1 MSTPLTES
9 LFSRITFAEVEFS
22 YKIIKKK
29 KKNEIVLD
37 FFNNKLLRM
46 STFGAQKRI
55 SAK

>member
-1 MSTPLTES
+1 MSTPFTES

-22 YKIIKKK
+22 YKIIKKE
-29 KKNEIVLD
+29 KNEIVWD
-37 FFNNKLLRM
+37 FFNNKLLQM